1 MGWGAGYEGD
11 LCLVD
16 WGEGGTIEILGEGD
30 VEECLQGVVK
40 IEAEYINREHKVL
53 VWTRDYF
60 EHRGGYVVG
69 SGH

>member
-30 VEECLQGVVK
+30 VE
-40 IEAEYINREHKVL
+40 
-53 VWTRDYF
+53 
-60 EHRGGYVVG
+60 
-69 SGH
+69 